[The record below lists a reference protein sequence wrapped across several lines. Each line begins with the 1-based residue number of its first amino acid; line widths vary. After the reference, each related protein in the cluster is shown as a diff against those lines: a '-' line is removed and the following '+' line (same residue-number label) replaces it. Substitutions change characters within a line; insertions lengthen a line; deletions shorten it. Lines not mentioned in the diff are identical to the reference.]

1 MAALAKMDF
10 IVASTLSCLEA
21 GDEDAGDGRRGA
33 REDDE
38 VDTRMSA
45 EPRPQTLIDVAHDR
59 VPKCVYSGC
68 SLHGSPR
75 LTHKRIIAKT
85 REIIQ

>member
-45 EPRPQTLIDVAHDR
+45 EPSPQSLLDAAHDR
-59 VPKCVYSGC
+59 VPKSVCSGC
-68 SLHGSPR
+68 SLHA
-75 LTHKRIIAKT
+75 T
-85 REIIQ
+85 